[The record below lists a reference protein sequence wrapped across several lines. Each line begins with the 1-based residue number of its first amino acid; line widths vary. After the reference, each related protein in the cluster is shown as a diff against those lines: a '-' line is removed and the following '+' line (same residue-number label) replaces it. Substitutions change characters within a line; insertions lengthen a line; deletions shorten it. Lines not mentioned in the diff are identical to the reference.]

1 MESYRIC
8 SEKLAH
14 ETLEGETVIVDK
26 LKGLYYSLTGAA
38 ADVWTLLDAG
48 VPLPGIVAALSG
60 RGAAAELV
68 EAGVRTLIDELLG
81 EELIAPGA
89 APAATQVP
97 VITGAWVAP
106 RLEKFT
112 DLQTLLLLDPI
123 HDVDEQGWPRVAPSR
138 AGTE

>member
-1 MESYRIC
+1 MPHS
-8 SEKLAH
+8 
-14 ETLEGETVIVDK
+14 
-26 LKGLYYSLTGAA
+26 TGFGQRRDPRTERPIALG
-38 ADVWTLLDAG
+38 DV
-48 VPLPGIVAALSG
+48 V
-60 RGAAAELV
+60 
-68 EAGVRTLIDELLG
+68 DELLG